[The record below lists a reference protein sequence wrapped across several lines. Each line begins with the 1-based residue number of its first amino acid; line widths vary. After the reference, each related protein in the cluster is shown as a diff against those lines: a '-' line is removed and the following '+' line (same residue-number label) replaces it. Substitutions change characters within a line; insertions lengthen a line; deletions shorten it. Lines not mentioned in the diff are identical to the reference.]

1 MLEEVECPF
10 SSRSH
15 ITPEINQFVFLKK
28 NTNNVLVQTN
38 HKIGAKKGKGSL
50 FRGNLINRGRSC
62 LKNKLTHYKNDSD
75 RFDGNDLV
83 EKKEVP
89 YKRKVSIVTS
99 VHFQARGGGTSLL
112 FKWHLYIPLESV
124 DTHWGK
130 ALMSYII
137 SKFNSLNVIRYT
149 DTLQCRQQT
158 LVSSQ
163 STDSPRKSI
172 SLKPTLH
179 FNSLL

>member
-38 HKIGAKKGKGSL
+38 QKIRAKKGKGSL

-62 LKNKLTHYKNDSD
+62 LKNKLTDYKNERALQAHSD

-83 EKKEVP
+83 EKKEV
-89 YKRKVSIVTS
+89 
-99 VHFQARGGGTSLL
+99 
-112 FKWHLYIPLESV
+112 LY
-124 DTHWGK
+124 
-130 ALMSYII
+130 
-137 SKFNSLNVIRYT
+137 
-149 DTLQCRQQT
+149 
-158 LVSSQ
+158 
-163 STDSPRKSI
+163 
-172 SLKPTLH
+172 
-179 FNSLL
+179 